1 MLRRIISLFAGISS
15 VLGYSAGYDSCINV
29 PNHGS
34 WATGCNSTFCA
45 NSPYTIQLMNN
56 GATVNSYVPTTKY
69 TISIT
74 SPMNFKGFILNSG
87 LGSDIATF
95 TTVAALQQGSGTLTL
110 GTDTHVRQM
119 TGCTNGLTHTSN
131 TPVRQISAFWTAPPA
146 GAGFVTFKAIIV
158 VTQNGNHFASYRIL
172 PEASSN
178 TTFTGTITPSRTVSA
193 SRSLTVSLSPSRSL
207 TISPSRSLIVSPSTV
222 VSVSPVPI
230 LSSTLSPTLIPT
242 SVLSPSLVHS
252 SSISESVSPSPSVTA
267 TETVNPSTSVI
278 PLPSVTPTESVYPS
292 SSTIPLPSVTPTES
306 VYPSSSSVALPSV
319 TPTESVY
326 PSNSVISSASP
337 SASATYDGTQLLRTS
352 NTSGVN
358 TTGISV
364 GVFFAAG
371 ATVAIVIASA
381 IAFKNKNKKRAV
393 SSRDM
398 PISDYVTQ
406 NPVESVPVTVSRFSL
421 TNKTKK
427 EFSPMQSIA

>member
-1 MLRRIISLFAGISS
+1 MLLRFISFFAGISS

-29 PNHGS
+29 PNHGT
-34 WATGCNSTFCA
+34 WANGCNSTFCA

-110 GTDTHVRQM
+110 GTDIHVRQM

-178 TTFTGTITPSRTVSA
+178 TSFTG
-193 SRSLTVSLSPSRSL
+193 
-207 TISPSRSLIVSPSTV
+207 TISPSRSLSTSHSITQSITSSRSLSTSHSITQSITPSVTHTVTPSTT
-222 VSVSPVPI
+222 
-230 LSSTLSPTLIPT
+230 SSTTTGAEATSTPTLVAT
-242 SVLSPSLVHS
+242 STETATHTFVATSTATQTQTQTQLPLP
-252 SSISESVSPSPSVTA
+252 SESVSP
-267 TETVNPSTSVI
+267 
-278 PLPSVTPTESVYPS
+278 LPSVSPT
-292 SSTIPLPSVTPTES
+292 
-306 VYPSSSSVALPSV
+306 SSSSVALASV

-337 SASATYDGTQLLRTS
+337 SASASYDGTQFLRTS
-352 NTSGVN
+352 NTSGLN
-358 TTGISV
+358 TTGINV

-371 ATVAIVIASA
+371 ASVAIIIASA
-381 IAFKNKNKKRAV
+381 IVFKNKNKKRAV

-398 PISDYVTQ
+398 PITDYVTQ